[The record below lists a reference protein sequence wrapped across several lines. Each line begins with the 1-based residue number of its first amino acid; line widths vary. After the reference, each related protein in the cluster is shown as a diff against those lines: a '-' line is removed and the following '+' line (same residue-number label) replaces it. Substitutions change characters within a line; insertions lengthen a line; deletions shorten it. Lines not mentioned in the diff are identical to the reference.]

1 MQCIYLNADGTLTA
15 TTETLEQCSGY
26 VLVPSHEAASYVE
39 SIQITALDVSESF
52 TWGFG
57 LIIFFGF
64 LSYKAKVA
72 KMVIKQL

>member
-26 VLVPSHEAASYVE
+26 VLVPSHEAAAYVE
-39 SIQITALDVSESF
+39 SIQITALEIAESF

-72 KMVIKQL
+72 RMVISKL

>member
-26 VLVPSHEAASYVE
+26 VLVPSHDAAAYVE
-39 SIQITALDVSESF
+39 SIQITALEIGESF

-57 LIIFFGF
+57 LVVLFGF
-64 LSYKAKVA
+64 LSFKVKAA
-72 KMVIKQL
+72 RMVINKL